1 MLRTSALFFASLSLM
16 GAALFLG
23 AAIQQPT
30 AQPATLVRLN
40 DQNWER
46 FCPDGKEVDA
56 IYGDFVLQNSRLTAV
71 IAQPIA
77 TRNANMTTRD
87 VGGSLIDLTVN
98 SQQNDQLAAFIPGR
112 RAFPYRSAEFS
123 AIPVAGSAA
132 TTVSELPAEGLKGN
146 AVAVTVVSMGGD
158 SRPAVRTTY
167 RLGSQDDAI
176 TVESVFHN
184 SGDQPLEVLLEDDFR
199 ADGQKED
206 MVRSPNGIA
215 ESFWLQDRYWGQ
227 AYGLWT
233 DGRRLQL
240 NSDPKTSQVR
250 YVDAQESAKITL
262 APGESFALTRKL
274 TAGANALDVHALE
287 AERRGSKT
295 MPVSLVLRDA
305 RSAPAVGV
313 RVELLRESA
322 TYGFATSDAMGRI
335 MTTLPGGT
343 YTARATLFG
352 VPVCEDLP
360 MTIAEGQKSS
370 LDLTLRQLNFGR
382 VVTAIT
388 DLEGKPLPCKL
399 EFRPHNADI
408 KLNFGP
414 ETAEYAVRNLT
425 YAPLGRCQQ
434 SLPPGT
440 YDVLI
445 SHGPEFDIVETT
457 LTIAP
462 FTDTPLA
469 AQLRRTVNTT
479 GWVSSDFHSH
489 ATPSGDNTSSQ
500 LGRVIN
506 LVCEHLEFAPCT
518 EHNRIST
525 YQPHIERLGIGDYIS
540 SIEGLELTGSPL
552 PLNHQNVFPLRHT
565 PRTQDGGAPT
575 TADTLEE
582 QIERIALWDDRSEKL
597 LQVNHPDLGWMFY
610 DRNGDG
616 QPDAGHER
624 AFPFMDVVEIHP
636 IDSALDLA
644 PFRTFPGRRR
654 FHNTVFRWLQLLNQG
669 YRIYGVVNTDAHYN
683 FHGSGP
689 LRNWIQSKTDNPSDI
704 KFLDMVHA
712 AEQGRLVMSNGPY
725 LEVWATET
733 GRATRV
739 TAGQDLTA
747 GSKSVSLQV
756 RVECP
761 NWLDVN
767 RVFVLVNGR
776 PHPVHDYRRGDH
788 PDKFESGAV
797 KFSKTLELTLNWDA
811 HLIVVAGNVGGSL
824 GKVYGEAEST
834 SQPAAMTNPIF
845 VDVDGGGFT
854 PNQDKLDA
862 DLPVKFGAG
871 G

>member
-1 MLRTSALFFASLSLM
+1 MLRNSGLFLASCALM

-23 AAIQQPT
+23 AALQ
-30 AQPATLVRLN
+30 QPATTSAQLVQLSE
-40 DQNWER
+40 QNWER
-46 FCPDGKEVDA
+46 FCPEGKEVDA

-71 IAQPIA
+71 IAQPIG
-77 TRNANMTTRD
+77 TRNANMTTKD
-87 VGGSLIDLTVN
+87 VGGALIDLTVN
-98 SQQNDQLAAFIPGR
+98 SPQSDQLTAFIPGR

-123 AIPVAGSAA
+123 AMPGKDAAA
-132 TTVSELPAEGLKGN
+132 TTVSQIPAEGLTGE
-146 AVAVTVVSMGGD
+146 AVAVTVLSAGGD
-158 SRPAVRTTY
+158 MRPNVRTTY
-167 RLGSQDDAI
+167 RLGAQDTAV

-184 SGDQPLEVLLEDDFR
+184 PGDKPLEVLLEDDVR

-206 MVRSPNGIA
+206 MIRSPNGITDA
-215 ESFWLQDRYWGQ
+215 FWLQDRYWGQ
-227 AYGLWT
+227 AYGLST
-233 DGRRLQL
+233 EGRKLQL
-240 NSDPKTSQVR
+240 NSDPRTSQIR
-250 YVDAQESAKITL
+250 YVDATESAKIKL
-262 APGESFALTRKL
+262 APGESLTLTRRL
-274 TAGANALDVHALE
+274 TAGSNALDVHAQV
-287 AERRGSKT
+287 AQQRGAKT
-295 MPVSLVLRDA
+295 VPVSLVLRDA
-305 RSAPAVGV
+305 RQAPAAGV
-313 RVELLRESA
+313 RLELLRDSI
-322 TYGFATSDAMGRI
+322 TYGFASSDAKGQI
-335 MTTLPGGT
+335 ATALPPGT
-343 YTARATLFG
+343 YTGRAFQFG
-352 VPVCEDLP
+352 VAVSEDLP
-360 MTIAEGQKSS
+360 IVVAEGTKTS
-370 LDLTLRQLNFGR
+370 LDLPLRQHNFGR

-388 DLEGKPLPCKL
+388 DDAGQPLPCKL
-399 EFRPHNADI
+399 EFRPQNSDI

-414 ETAEYAVRNLT
+414 ETAEYAVRNLA
-425 YAPLGRCQQ
+425 YAPLGRCRQA
-434 SLPPGT
+434 LPPGT

-445 SHGPEFDIVETT
+445 SHGPEYDIAETT
-457 LTIAP
+457 LTITP
-462 FTDTPLA
+462 FTETPLA

-506 LVCEHLEFAPCT
+506 LVCEHIEFAPCT

-525 YQPHIERLGIGDYIS
+525 YQPHIERLGIGNYIS
-540 SIEGLELTGSPL
+540 SVEGLELTGSPL

-616 QPDAGHER
+616 KPDAGHER

-636 IDSALDLA
+636 IDNALDLA
-644 PFRTFPGRRR
+644 PYRTFPGGRR

-669 YRIYGVVNTDAHYN
+669 YRIYGVVNTDSHYN

-689 LRNWIQSKTDNPSDI
+689 LRNWIQSSTDNPSDI
-704 KFLDMVHA
+704 QFLEMVHA
-712 AEQGRLVMSNGPY
+712 AEQGRLVMSNGPF

-733 GRATRV
+733 GRTTRV
-739 TAGQDLTA
+739 TSGQDLTA
-747 GSKSVSLQV
+747 TSKHVSLQI

-776 PHPVHDYRRGDH
+776 PHAVHDYRRSEH
-788 PDKFESGAV
+788 ADKFRTAAV
-797 KFSKTLELTLNWDA
+797 KFANTLELTLPADA
-811 HLIVVAGNVGGSL
+811 HLIVVAGEVGGSL
-824 GKVYGEAEST
+824 GKVYGEAET
-834 SQPAAMTNPIF
+834 KSQPAAMSNPIF

-854 PNQDKLDA
+854 ANKDQLDA
-862 DLPVKFGAG
+862 DLPVKFEAG